1 MANQRKRLEKAL
13 RGCAEAGVPDT
24 MDLWPAVKERA
35 TGERVSAEPAGQ
47 EGGRAAPRRWP
58 RFPHLVPNTPL
69 GWVLAAV
76 SVLIL
81 GFGVYAAA
89 EPVREF
95 YRQGLPGTVETGSD
109 KEPVRNLG
117 TRPDENLSAL
127 RTELDQTKTADGVRV
142 TLDWAYADERFVA
155 VNLNTEE
162 HDDAQKPGESSS
174 GSDAVVLEPSLWD
187 DTVGDEAE
195 IPPYVKITDQSG
207 QDFDLVGGGTGL
219 GPRLTAAEAVFDA
232 PEGVELARGH
242 RFRLEVP
249 LQEAPQRVGQKL
261 SGKPEPGP
269 FVFDF
274 KVPVHPAP
282 TIELNQE
289 VETDG
294 VSLTLERVVA
304 SPLLPQAVVCFE
316 PPDDRYSWMPWLK
329 DNGYYEEV
337 SSAPQK
343 LGDGCWS
350 LEMDAQVEGRSFVAV
365 ETLESVPGSSSD
377 PDEPLV
383 PKVIRGPWTFEFDAP
398 ER

>member
-1 MANQRKRLEKAL
+1 MANQRKRLERAL

-24 MDLWPAVKERA
+24 MDLWPVVKERV
-35 TGERVSAEPAGQ
+35 T
-47 EGGRAAPRRWP
+47 GGRVYAELTGQGGSNADPRRRSRAP
-58 RFPHLVPNTPL
+58 QLVPNTPL
-69 GWVLAAV
+69 GWVLAAF
-76 SVLIL
+76 SALIL

-95 YRQGLPGTVETGSD
+95 YRQGLPGTVEPGSKKTD
-109 KEPVRNLG
+109 RG
-117 TRPDENLSAL
+117 AQHADGRSDM
-127 RTELDQTKTADGVRV
+127 RTEIDQTRTAEGTKV
-142 TLDWAYADERFVA
+142 TLDWAYADEEFVSVGLETQGPDGA
-155 VNLNTEE
+155 RKTE
-162 HDDAQKPGESSS
+162 D
-174 GSDAVVLEPSLWD
+174 SDPDSVVLMPSLWD
-187 DTVGDEAE
+187 DSVGDEGKL
-195 IPPYVKITDQSG
+195 PPYVKITDASG
-207 QDFDLVGGGTGL
+207 QDFDTVGGGTLL
-219 GPRLTAAEAVFDA
+219 GPRRTGADAVFDA
-232 PEGVELARGH
+232 PEGIEPGRGH

-249 LQEAPQRVGQKL
+249 LQDEPERVGVKV
-261 SGKPEPGP
+261 SGQPKPGP

-329 DNGYYEEV
+329 DDGSYEEV

-350 LEMDAQVEGRSFVAV
+350 LEMDAQVEGRSFVTV